1 MLQLP
6 SRWRSAVHARN
17 AVATQLKA
25 RYLLRVHALALFAWT
40 FAIGYLMSKLMFV
53 TGMQPFTLRY
63 LIVGLSTYLGFFLG
77 IRIWLWIVDATDAK
91 TNNGLDACDVL
102 DLTEASFDVADLAS
116 GVSGD
121 IAGDIGDGIGA
132 AAGEGCV
139 PILVIGLFALIAAAL
154 FAMLGPELLIEI
166 AFEAVL
172 AGSLVSTM
180 RLGREPN
187 WLATVFRKTIWTF
200 LIIMFVMMM
209 FGQYAQKY
217 YPDAK
222 TTKEV
227 IHQFIQHKDLWAHK
241 EDK

>member
-6 SRWRSAVHARN
+6 SRWRNAVHAKN

-40 FAIGYLMSKLMFV
+40 FGIGYLMSKLIFA
-53 TGMQPFTLRY
+53 TGIQSFSVRY
-63 LIVGLSTYLGFFLG
+63 LIIGLSAYLGFLLG
-77 IRIWLWIVDATDAK
+77 VRIWLWFVDATEARN
-91 TNNGLDACDVL
+91 NNGLDACDVL
-102 DLTEASFDVADLAS
+102 DLTEASFDVADLAG

-121 IAGDIGDGIGA
+121 VAGGIGDGIGA

-139 PILVIGLFALIAAAL
+139 PILVIGLFALIAAVL
-154 FAMLGPELLIEI
+154 FAMVGPELLIEI

-187 WLATVFRKTIWTF
+187 WLATVFRKTIWIF
-200 LIIMFVMMM
+200 LIIMFAMMM
-209 FGQYAQKY
+209 FGKYAQKF
-217 YPDAK
+217 YPEAK

-227 IHQFIQHKDLWAHK
+227 IHQIMQRDELGANKKAK
-241 EDK
+241 